1 MPKLAAILT
10 TIGALLTQLIG
21 VTVMVTTRATGE
33 PGIASTT
40 GLTLTTAGFITALA
54 ATPPAIRAI
63 YVWSRDRGYR
73 LYHEHQAQDAALTA
87 APAPSA
93 VVPLNRAT
101 HP

>member
-10 TIGALLTQLIG
+10 TIAAVLTQLIG
-21 VTVMVTTRATGE
+21 VTVMLTTRATGD

-40 GLTLTTAGFITALA
+40 GLTLTTLGFLITLA
-54 ATPPAIRAI
+54 AAPPACRALYI
-63 YVWSRDRGYR
+63 WARDRGYV
-73 LYHEHQAQDAALTA
+73 LYREHQAQDAEL
-87 APAPSA
+87 PATP